1 MIILGITMGINS
13 SCCLMINGKVI
24 AAEQEERTKKIKN
37 YCTWPENAIQSC
49 LKIAQIKKKQID
61 KVIWA
66 GQDPI
71 YMDYFLTKR
80 YSNYSNKDMVKEQ
93 FEYWYKVMYQNKKI
107 NYLKLFKN
115 KIDLNQIPGK
125 KILSS
130 YINQKSLQD
139 KKKFSRE
146 FKALLV
152 KERLGI
158 DKSKLVFMEHHEC
171 HAYYSIC
178 NEKDLNSKR
187 LLFTIDGSGDKS
199 INATVSILK
208 NRNIKRIFQT
218 KNFIVGRIYRHI
230 TLLLG
235 MKWGEHEYKVMG
247 LAPYS
252 SKFYSDGPFAIFNK
266 SLEIKL
272 KKKISIR
279 KTIKDCYFTFLKPL
293 SLFRFDGI
301 AQGVQRFAESKILE
315 WISYWIKKTKI
326 KNISYSGGVSMNV
339 KVNKDIS
346 NLKIIKN
353 FRVNGSGS
361 DESLS
366 IGACYAYLIKNNI
379 KCEPLNNLYLGYREP
394 EDQIVSNLKKLD
406 KKKYIIKKNPTNNQ
420 IAGLIARGL
429 ILGRCKGKME
439 FGSRALGNRSIIADP
454 CNPLTIKKINHKI
467 KSRDFWMPFA
477 PSVIEELSH
486 KYFKIKKKVDFT
498 QMTICVDV
506 KDYYKNKIPAVL
518 HPSDHTAR
526 IHLVKKSI
534 NNDFHDLINCFYKK
548 TKIGLLLNTSLN
560 LHGKPIV
567 RDSTDCIEVLKKSD
581 IDGIQIENFLILK
594 KR

>member
-1 MIILGITMGINS
+1 MIILGITVGINS
-13 SCCLMINGKVI
+13 SCCLMINGKVV
-24 AAEQEERTKKIKN
+24 AAEQEERSKKIKN
-37 YCTWPENAIQSC
+37 YCTWPEKAVQSC
-49 LKIAQIKKKQID
+49 LKIAKIKTSQID

-66 GQDPI
+66 GKDPI

-80 YSNYSNKDMVKEQ
+80 YSTYSNKDMVKEQ
-93 FEYWYKVMYQNKKI
+93 FEYWYKVMYQKKKI
-107 NYLKLFKN
+107 NYLKLFKK
-115 KIDLNQIPGK
+115 KIDLKQFPGK
-125 KILSS
+125 KILSN
-130 YINQKSLQD
+130 YLWLKSTKE
-139 KKKFSRE
+139 KKKFSDN
-146 FKALLV
+146 FKAILV

-158 DKSKLVFMEHHEC
+158 DKSKLVCLEHHDC

-178 NEKDLNSKR
+178 NENDLNSKR
-187 LLFTIDGSGDKS
+187 LLFTIDGSGDKG

-208 NRNIKRIFQT
+208 NKKIKRIYQT

-230 TLLLG
+230 TLILG

-252 SKFYSDGPFAIFNK
+252 SNYYSDGPFNIFNDALK
-266 SLEIKL
+266 INL
-272 KKKISIR
+272 KKKIVIK
-279 KTIKDCYFTFLKPL
+279 KTIKDCYFAFLKPL
-293 SLFRFDGI
+293 YLYRFDGI
-301 AQGVQRFAESKILE
+301 AQGVQRFAEYKILK

-326 KNISYSGGVSMNV
+326 KNVSYSGGVSMNV

-346 NLKIIKN
+346 YLNSVKN

-366 IGACYAYLIKNNI
+366 IGACYAYLIKNNLRYI
-379 KCEPLNNLYLGYREP
+379 PLKNLYLGFRET
-394 EDQIVSNLKKLD
+394 ENQIIKNLKKLD
-406 KKKYIIKKNPTNNQ
+406 KKKYVIKKNPTNDQ
-420 IAGLIARGL
+420 IANLIAKGL
-429 ILGRCKGKME
+429 ILGRCKGQME

-454 CNPLTIKKINHKI
+454 SNSQTIKKINDKI

-477 PSVIEELSH
+477 PSVTEEFAH
-486 KYFKIKKKVDFT
+486 KYFKIKKNIDYT

-506 KDYYKNKIPAVL
+506 KDKYKNKIPAVL

-526 IHLVKKSI
+526 IHLVKKNI
-534 NNDFHDLINCFYKK
+534 NKDYHNLINCFYRK

-567 RDSTDCIEVLKKSD
+567 RNSLDCIEVLEKSN
-581 IDGIQIENFLILK
+581 IDGIQIENFLVLK
-594 KR
+594 K